1 MKTIYNTKGQ
11 PNTDEIVTEEWRNF
25 PVGRFCIFGDSNGHY
40 LNVKKIH
47 TECYN
52 DALGGSK
59 PLYALSRINYWREH
73 GKEFDG
79 VYIQTG
85 GNRWGESWSDSVIV
99 DVQNYIDE
107 MDLIISKAY
116 GISSKVRPIIASL
129 PYVSPDLTVGDW
141 PDTQKYPEHLRE
153 MLCRINA
160 NDIFELAN
168 HELEKL
174 CEKYDVIY
182 YDVFNRL
189 KMFWKAGYRN
199 RIFYGTQ
206 KYWWDKVHYG
216 SAIREIIISDIR
228 RMWGI
233 V

>member
-1 MKTIYNTKGQ
+1 MKTIYNAKGQ
-11 PNTDEIVTEEWRNF
+11 PATDEIMTNEWRNLS
-25 PVGRFCIFGDSNGHY
+25 VARYIIFGDSNAHY
-40 LNVKKIH
+40 LNAKKIH

-59 PLYALSRINYWREH
+59 PKYTIDRIKYWSD
-73 GKEFDG
+73 KKQTFAG

-85 GNRWGESWSDSVIV
+85 GNRWGESWSDSVMI
-99 DVQNYIDE
+99 DTSKYISE
-107 MDLIISKAY
+107 MEEIISTAWS
-116 GISSKVRPIIASL
+116 ISSIHRPIIASL
-129 PYVSPDLTVGDW
+129 PYVSPDLTIGDW
-141 PDTQKYPEHLRE
+141 PDIAKYPEHLRD

-168 HELEKL
+168 HDLEKL
-174 CEKYDVIY
+174 CSTYDVIY

-216 SAIREIIISDIR
+216 SAIREIIIADIR
-228 RMWGI
+228 KMWGL
-233 V
+233 